1 MPKLKMVFQSVHLD
15 LHDCDPQLIRN
26 EEKIREYHLALDALC
41 GNTDHQVKTFLFGGT
56 PEVYGYSSVAFG
68 PGFVADGHYAD
79 NSNRVFLDVIFDREM
94 VKPGE
99 VFELAKKVFESQD
112 QNHFNHN
119 SGQESPE
126 RRFYRGRI
134 GIIGPEFGAE
144 EYHGREAWGLST
156 HLDILTRRKFTPDDI
171 SGLIHDQ
178 IPPLITANA
187 YGTPETHSTEKEF
200 SFVQLIDTSA
210 IYGMVQP
217 SNRGKP
223 DEKLVLL
230 DVFSCKWYSMDKL
243 LPEILK
249 FFEADQYSAQPLLR
263 K

>member
-15 LHDCDPQLIRN
+15 LHDCNPQLIRN
-26 EEKIREYHLALDALC
+26 ETKIREYHLALDALC
-41 GNTDHQVKTFLFGGT
+41 GNTDPQVKTFLFGGT

-79 NSNRVFLDVIFDREM
+79 NSNRVFLDVIFDKEI

-99 VFELAKKVFESQD
+99 LFELAKKVFQSQD
-112 QNHFNHN
+112 QDHFNPIP
-119 SGQESPE
+119 GTESPE

-134 GIIGPEFGAE
+134 GPVDQEFSEE

-156 HLDILTRRKFTPDDI
+156 HLDILTQRKFTPDDI

-187 YGTPETHSTEKEF
+187 YGTPEMHLAEKEL

-223 DEKLVLL
+223 GEKLVLL
-230 DVFSCKWYSMDKL
+230 DVFSCKWYSMNEL
-243 LPEILK
+243 LPLILG